1 MWSCDLY
8 FYKSQSFLFNNEYLQ
23 ILSVSILLIYRNIMK
38 GLRFLEN
45 GIREIFDIKRKFFDE
60 GNTRSYEFRIEQL
73 YKLKRV
79 IKSNER
85 EIIEAL
91 HKDLG
96 KPEFEAFTS
105 EIGVMYE
112 EINYAVKNFK
122 DWMKPEK
129 VSTPLVMQP
138 SKSVI
143 YSEPLGVILI
153 IGPWNYPFQ
162 LLLAPLVGAI
172 SAGNCAVIK
181 PSDQSKHTSDIIK
194 KLIEETFPREYISV
208 VQGPGAMI
216 GPMLIERFRFDYI
229 FFTGSPSVGRKI
241 AEMAAGNL
249 TPVTLELG
257 GKSPVIVDKDA
268 DIDLSAKRLTWAK
281 YFNAGQTCVC
291 PDYLLVHES
300 IKSKFIDR
308 MKHYIKEFFGDNP
321 EKSNSYGRI
330 INKKRFNILSDYLNH
345 GNIIV
350 GGQTNE
356 ADLFIAPT
364 IIDNI
369 TLASNIMKE
378 EIFGP
383 ILPVMTFK
391 DITEVLTIVRK
402 NPYPLAVY
410 LYTNNEKSEK
420 LIIENIQFGGG
431 CINNSMMH
439 LMNSNVPFGGVGFSG
454 MGMYHGRYSFDTFSH
469 KKSIVKTRPYLDQ
482 SLRYAPYNDH
492 KMKLAR
498 KFFK

>member
-1 MWSCDLY
+1 MED
-8 FYKSQSFLFNNEYLQ
+8 
-23 ILSVSILLIYRNIMK
+23 
-38 GLRFLEN
+38 
-45 GIREIFDIKRKFFDE
+45 GIQEIFDIKRKFFDE
-60 GNTRSYEFRIEQL
+60 GNTKSYEFRIKQL
-73 YKLKRV
+73 NKLKSV
-79 IKSNER
+79 IKSNEK
-85 EIIEAL
+85 EILEAL
-91 HKDLG
+91 YKDLG
-96 KPEFEAFTS
+96 KPAFEAFTS

-112 EINYAVKNFK
+112 EINYAVKNLK
-122 DWMKPEK
+122 SWMKPEK
-129 VSTPLVMQP
+129 VGTPLVMQP

-143 YSEPLGVILI
+143 YSEPLGVVLI

-162 LLLAPLVGAI
+162 LLLAPLIGAI

-181 PSDQSKHTSDIIK
+181 PSDQSKHTSDIVK
-194 KLIEETFPREYISV
+194 KLIEENFPKEFISV

-241 AEMAAGNL
+241 AEMAAKNL

-300 IKSKFIDR
+300 IKNKFIDR
-308 MKHYIKEFFGDNP
+308 MKHYIKEFFGDDP
-321 EKSNSYGRI
+321 EKSNSFGRI
-330 INKKRFNILSDYLNH
+330 INKKRFNILSNYLKEGH
-345 GNIIV
+345 IAV

-356 ADLFIAPT
+356 VSLYLAPT

-369 TLASNIMKE
+369 TLNDKIMKE

-383 ILPVMTFK
+383 IMPVMTFK
-391 DITEVLTIVRK
+391 DITEVLAIIRK
-402 NPYPLAVY
+402 NPYPLAAY

-420 LIIENIQFGGG
+420 FIIENIQFGGG

-454 MGMYHGRYSFDTFSH
+454 MGMYHGKYSFDTFSH
-469 KKSIVKTRPYLDQ
+469 KKSIVKTKPYLDQ
-482 SLRYAPYNDH
+482 SLRYAPYNDN
-492 KMKLAR
+492 KMNLAK